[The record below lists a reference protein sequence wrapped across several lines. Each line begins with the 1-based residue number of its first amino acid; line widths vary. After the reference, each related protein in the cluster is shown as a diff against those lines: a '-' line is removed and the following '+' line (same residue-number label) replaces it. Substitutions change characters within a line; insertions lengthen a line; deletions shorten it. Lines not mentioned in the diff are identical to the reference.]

1 MAGEITGDWDIRLRR
16 AAYRAAHRGTKE
28 MDALVGRYAQARL
41 ATFDEA
47 ALEHFERFLAIPDP
61 TLQGWIFGTEST
73 AGSEFEQ
80 LVADIRIFHGLGGT
94 EAQME

>member
-1 MAGEITGDWDIRLRR
+1 MSDLSDDLDVRLRR

-28 MDALVGRYAQARL
+28 MDALVGRYADARL

-47 ALEHFERFLAIPDP
+47 ALEHFERFLAIADP
-61 TLQGWIFGTEST
+61 TLQAWIFGNESA
-73 AGSEFEQ
+73 AGSEFEH
-80 LVADIRIFHGLGGT
+80 LVDDIRMFHGLGSA